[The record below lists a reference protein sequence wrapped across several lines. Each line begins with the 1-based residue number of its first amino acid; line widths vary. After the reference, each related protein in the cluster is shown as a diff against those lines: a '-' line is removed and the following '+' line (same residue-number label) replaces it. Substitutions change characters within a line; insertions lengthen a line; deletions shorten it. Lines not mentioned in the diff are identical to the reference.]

1 MRSRAMRRQGRI
13 LIATI
18 ALAPIFVWGPR
29 LPEAMQ
35 RMETFRVSE
44 VEVRGARYLSD
55 DSVVAQMQ
63 LGSFASAWGD
73 TGAWVERLLDHPMV
87 KQAEVRRRLPNGL
100 RVTIEE
106 RQPIALAATPVLEPV
121 DSDGHRLPIDPT
133 VHRLDLPII
142 SVSDAPPEGATL
154 FPEEVRALVGELEH
168 LTASDVE
175 FAGRISSLRMNPDGS
190 IVASLVTP
198 DIDFF
203 LPSRPPSARL
213 REGEAALADAIGRD
227 PARKP
232 AVVDLRFA
240 DQVVVRRNRND

>member
-13 LIATI
+13 LLATI

-29 LPEAMQ
+29 LPEALQ

-44 VEVRGARYLSD
+44 VEVRGARFLSE

-63 LGSFASAWGD
+63 LGSVASAWGD

-87 KQAEVRRRLPNGL
+87 KSAEIRRRLPNGL

-106 RQPIALAATPVLEPV
+106 RQPVALAATPVLEPV
-121 DSDGHRLPIDPT
+121 DGDGHRLPIDPT
-133 VHRLDLPII
+133 IHRLDLPII
-142 SVSDAPPEGATL
+142 AASAPPEGSTL
-154 FPEEVRALVGELEH
+154 FPQEVRALVGELEH
-168 LTASDVE
+168 LTASDAE

-198 DIDFF
+198 DVDF
-203 LPSRPPSARL
+203 LLLSRTPSARL
-213 REGEAALADAIGRD
+213 REGEAALADAMGRE
-227 PARKP
+227 PGRKP
-232 AVVDLRFA
+232 SVVDLRFA